1 MATNTTFEQD
11 PEFVAMSAVYAA
23 LKGLEQEA
31 QTRVLNYVAAKLN
44 LAIPTAQ
51 QKHKIADIADI
62 ADEADESNVENN
74 ENATEET
81 EGISPAAKRWLTRN
95 GLQPKQISTIF
106 SIGGDEIDLIA
117 DTVPGKSKAKRM
129 YNVFLLKGVAA
140 YLGTGAARFTHEEV
154 KEACLHYDAFDAANF
169 ATHVKDFTAEISGS
183 KETGYSLNA
192 RGMAAATKL
201 VKSII
206 ESDKKNA

>member
-1 MATNTTFEQD
+1 MATNISLEQD
-11 PEFVAMSAVYAA
+11 PEFVAMAAVYAA
-23 LKGLEQEA
+23 LKGLDQEA
-31 QTRVLNYVAAKLN
+31 QTRVLDYVIAKLS
-44 LAIPTAQ
+44 LAVPSAQ
-51 QKHKIADIADI
+51 RKHRTPAI
-62 ADEADESNVENN
+62 ADETDQNNLGSDEQVNP
-74 ENATEET
+74 ET

-95 GLQPKQISTIF
+95 GLQPKQVSTIF
-106 SIGGDEIDLIA
+106 SVGGDEIDLIA
-117 DTVPGKSKAKRM
+117 DTVPGNSKAKRM

-140 YLGTGAARFTHEEV
+140 YLGAGAARFTHEEV

-169 ATHVKDFTAEISGS
+169 ASHVKDFAAEISGS

-206 ESDKKNA
+206 EPDKKSA